1 MRNRN
6 DRGGI
11 PQPQNNAVGGP
22 AAGHR
27 RRRPSRPSSIQQTPS
42 NLSAP
47 SSLSALRKP
56 LTVDE
61 LAALLSAAGQGQIT
75 VETIRRHLQ
84 QGAPQRRDGR
94 LDLIRYTAWLVSE
107 VTVGED

>member
-1 MRNRN
+1 
-6 DRGGI
+6 
-11 PQPQNNAVGGP
+11 
-22 AAGHR
+22 
-27 RRRPSRPSSIQQTPS
+27 
-42 NLSAP
+42 
-47 SSLSALRKP
+47 
-56 LTVDE
+56 VDE